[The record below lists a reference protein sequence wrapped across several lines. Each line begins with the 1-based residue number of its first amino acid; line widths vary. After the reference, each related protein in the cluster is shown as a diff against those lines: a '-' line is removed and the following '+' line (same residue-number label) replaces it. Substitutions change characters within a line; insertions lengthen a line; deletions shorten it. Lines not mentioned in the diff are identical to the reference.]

1 MLNTYYQVFEKALPS
16 DFCDYIVKTTDWNS
30 AQEAKVRRNGDE
42 LDPIARISQ
51 NIWANKN
58 SPIGCVAQT
67 YIGLA
72 NRIWNY
78 TLNRIEDIQ
87 MTEYK
92 PKGHYDWHIDSFE
105 PVNGEQRKLSISI
118 LLNDEFIG
126 GGLEINGKFKE
137 SVLKSKGDIVVFPSF
152 LSHRVVP
159 VELGTRYTAVSW
171 AYGPAFR

>member
-1 MLNTYYQVFEKALPS
+1 
-16 DFCDYIVKTTDWNS
+16 
-30 AQEAKVRRNGDE
+30 
-42 LDPIARISQ
+42 
-51 NIWANKN
+51 
-58 SPIGCVAQT
+58 
-67 YIGLA
+67 
-72 NRIWNY
+72 
-78 TLNRIEDIQ
+78 
-87 MTEYK
+87 
-92 PKGHYDWHIDSFE
+92 
-105 PVNGEQRKLSISI
+105 